1 MAWSSRVWL
10 SEFQPSHPS
19 RLEED
24 KRVWIG
30 RDGTVDRVSAY
41 DLRAPNTKIRL
52 QFRYRGSV
60 PWQTAKVI
68 FTPPGDVLIGEA
80 YFDACCP
87 SMLVFVGTLLD
98 EAFFSGAVAWSRTK
112 RSVESRLSSE
122 CPRFP
127 SIPKSHDS
135 NIPCKLRS
143 SSLAEPHE
151 VFDPLLSPLLL
162 LYPMPQHGQAS
173 CQSVQE
179 SAEFNIGGALQP
191 LRTRFLQG

>member
-24 KRVWIG
+24 KRVWIR
-30 RDGTVDRVSAY
+30 RDGTLDRVSAS

-60 PWQTAKVI
+60 PWHTAKVI
-68 FTPPGDVLIGEA
+68 FTPPGAVLIGEA

-87 SMLVFVGTLLD
+87 SMLLFVGTLLD
-98 EAFFSGAVAWSRTK
+98 EAFSGAMALSRTK
-112 RSVESRLSSE
+112 RPVESQFSNE

-127 SIPKSHDS
+127 SVPKSHDS
-135 NIPCKLRS
+135 NIPCKLRGV
-143 SSLAEPHE
+143 A
-151 VFDPLLSPLLL
+151 VWQSP
-162 LYPMPQHGQAS
+162 M
-173 CQSVQE
+173 
-179 SAEFNIGGALQP
+179 
-191 LRTRFLQG
+191 RFLILC

>member
-24 KRVWIG
+24 KRVWIR
-30 RDGTVDRVSAY
+30 RDGTLDRVSAS

-68 FTPPGDVLIGEA
+68 FTPPGAVLIGEA

-87 SMLVFVGTLLD
+87 SMLLFVGTLLD
-98 EAFFSGAVAWSRTK
+98 EAFSGAMAFVIRRKDPWNLGSPANAHVFPASRSLT
-112 RSVESRLSSE
+112 
-122 CPRFP
+122 
-127 SIPKSHDS
+127 IPT
-135 NIPCKLRS
+135 
-143 SSLAEPHE
+143 SLANCG
-151 VFDPLLSPLLL
+151 VAAWQSP
-162 LYPMPQHGQAS
+162 M
-173 CQSVQE
+173 
-179 SAEFNIGGALQP
+179 
-191 LRTRFLQG
+191 RFLILC

>member
-10 SEFQPSHPS
+10 SESQPSHPS

-112 RSVESRLSSE
+112 RSVESRFSSE

-143 SSLAEPHE
+143 TVA
-151 VFDPLLSPLLL
+151 VWLSP
-162 LYPMPQHGQAS
+162 M
-173 CQSVQE
+173 
-179 SAEFNIGGALQP
+179 
-191 LRTRFLQG
+191 RFSILC